1 MRGHGNTNNLF
12 RKHKIFSIRN
22 VMLLSQGK
30 DASEIEPFV
39 CLEVVLIYLTRQV
52 EKNMI

>member
-12 RKHKIFSIRN
+12 RKHRIFSVRN
-22 VMLLSQGK
+22 VTLLSQGEN
-30 DASEIEPFV
+30 DSEIELFV